1 MKPDDLQ
8 KLLGGYAAGTLT
20 PRERE
25 ELFRGALE
33 DQALFDAL
41 VKEDALRDLLSDRAA
56 RAELLAALEE
66 RRGLLAW
73 FGWLRRPAAALAT
86 TGALAVAVLVLVTV
100 PRPTGRVELAKVEI
114 PAPLGTQQEVRVPSS
129 LSPPPEDE
137 GAAGKRGEPP
147 REVRS
152 RAMTTPPSPP
162 RERDAAPRFPSVSG
176 RAEPPEQELA
186 GAREPALPEPNR
198 DRPGA
203 PLAEG
208 PRAAAVGVQD
218 SARWEAETRREAL
231 MVSQRTPPPAPAS
244 PAPGAAGGP
253 AAGQTPP
260 AAVGKAPSGVTLAGE
275 LTEPRDASERFQT
288 RAAAGAE
295 AVPMK
300 EQLARKKAEPVSW
313 RILAVSGDTVTIEPL
328 PDRPLAVGAR
338 LGVWRGVTRIGE
350 LTVSRIAASG
360 VEARFTGSS
369 RPRPGDFA
377 RPLEPAGSGYN
388 RR

>member
-8 KLLGGYAAGTLT
+8 KLLGGYAAGALT

-25 ELFRGALE
+25 ALFRGALE

-66 RRGLLAW
+66 RRGPRAW
-73 FGWLRRPAAALAT
+73 LGWLRRPAAALAT
-86 TGALAVAVLVLVTV
+86 AGALAVAVLVLVTA
-100 PRPTGRVELAKVEI
+100 PRPAGRIEMAKVEI
-114 PAPLGTQQEVRVPSS
+114 PAPLGAQEDRVPSS
-129 LSPPPEDE
+129 LSPALEDE
-137 GAAGKRGEPP
+137 GAAGKRGEPQKQT
-147 REVRS
+147 RS
-152 RAMTTPPSPP
+152 RALATPPAPP
-162 RERDAAPRFPSVSG
+162 RERDAAPWFPSVSG
-176 RAEPPEQELA
+176 RAEPPEQKLA
-186 GAREPALPEPNR
+186 EAREQALLEPNR

-208 PRAAAVGVQD
+208 PQAAAWGAQEG
-218 SARWEAETRREAL
+218 ARLEPETRREAV
-231 MVSQRTPPPAPAS
+231 MVGQRTPPPAPAS
-244 PAPGAAGGP
+244 PAPGVAGGP
-253 AAGQTPP
+253 PAGHPP
-260 AAVGKAPSGVTLAGE
+260 PEAVSKAPSGVTLAGE
-275 LTEPRDASERFQT
+275 VTEPREATERYQP

-300 EQLARKKAEPVSW
+300 EQLARKKVEPASW

-328 PDRPLAVGAR
+328 PDRPLAVGVR
-338 LGVWRGVTRIGE
+338 LGVWRGFTRIGE
-350 LTVSRIAASG
+350 LTVSRIAVSG

-369 RPRPGDFA
+369 RPRPGDSA

-388 RR
+388 QR